1 MRAEHV
7 RGEDAQ
13 SIALPPL
20 RKRDA
25 AADPSA
31 RSARAPAARRR
42 LVEEQIAGGTE
53 GLVVGGTTGE
63 GQLMSW
69 DEHIMLIAHTV
80 HRFGDKIAVIGNTG
94 SNATREAVHATCQG
108 FAVGMHAALHINPY
122 YGKTSE
128 DGLYRHF
135 EEALSYGPS
144 IVYNV
149 AARTAQDITPDIME
163 NLAEHPNFAGI
174 KECAG
179 TERIKHYTDQGIV
192 CWTGNDDEA
201 HQDRYEGGATG
212 VISVTSNVAPKLMHQ
227 LMHDG
232 PDADLRDRLLPLM
245 NWLFAE
251 PNPIGLNT
259 LSAMT
264 GMAKPVFR
272 LPYVPYN
279 RELRE
284 QGKAILEE
292 LGEDS
297 FVHDGP
303 VRVLEDSDFII
314 VSKY

>member
-1 MRAEHV
+1 M
-7 RGEDAQ
+7 
-13 SIALPPL
+13 
-20 RKRDA
+20 
-25 AADPSA
+25 
-31 RSARAPAARRR
+31 
-42 LVEEQIAGGTE
+42 EEQIAGGTE